1 MSRFIP
7 LLITLIICGC
17 LLAARHMLDLY
28 EASAKQA
35 SLEERR
41 STTAPCG
48 AGNCLRQLP

>member
-17 LLAARHMLDLY
+17 LLAARYMLDMY

-35 SLEERR
+35 SLAERQ
-41 STTAPCG
+41 SPSAPCNI
-48 AGNCLRQLP
+48 GNCLRQLP

>member
-35 SLEERR
+35 RLD
-41 STTAPCG
+41 APCSV
-48 AGNCLRQLP
+48 GNCLRQLP